1 MKLSFIVKPSG
12 QPRRR
17 VRCSGNCH
25 RFGICKQFVHQVFQW
40 LHLHHSGQRAP
51 IQFYIDVNFEE
62 FQFGVLANKLAW
74 LLRIVWMTSCLLTET
89 TIFSRWLVWRALAA
103 CWVWV
108 FQTQKVPFPS
118 QVHCVLRQH
127 LMCHRH
133 RVANTRRLEFGHSS
147 CNGRHIV
154 WKLRVQLH
162 SSVWWFGRAKL
173 RLFSCRQHEHHLFG

>member
-1 MKLSFIVKPSG
+1 MAPPSSQWTEG
-12 QPRRR
+12 SDPILH
-17 VRCSGNCH
+17 S
-25 RFGICKQFVHQVFQW
+25 CKF
-40 LHLHHSGQRAP
+40 R
-51 IQFYIDVNFEE
+51 
-62 FQFGVLANKLAW
+62 GVPVWCLGYKLAW

-108 FQTQKVPFPS
+108 FQTQKKSLSVTSSSHSWCNIRCVTDTVWPS
-118 QVHCVLRQH
+118 NTLFHKTVSS
-127 LMCHRH
+127 
-133 RVANTRRLEFGHSS
+133 NTRRLESGHSP

-173 RLFSCRQHEHHLFG
+173 RPFSCRHHEHRLFG